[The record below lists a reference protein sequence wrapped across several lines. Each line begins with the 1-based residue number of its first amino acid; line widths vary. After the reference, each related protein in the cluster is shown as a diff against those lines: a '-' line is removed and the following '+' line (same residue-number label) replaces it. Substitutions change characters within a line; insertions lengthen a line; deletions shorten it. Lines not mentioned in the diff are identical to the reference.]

1 MKKSILSLVG
11 LLLGITL
18 WAQAPQSF
26 SYQAIIRDNTGQP
39 MPNTAVTVQ
48 FNISQG
54 SATGTQVYSENHSVT
69 TNDFGLVNLEIGQGV
84 VNSGVFSDIN
94 WGGDSYF
101 LNVQI
106 DQGSGFVDMGTQ
118 QFVSVPYA
126 KYAEN
131 AGSSGVTENADDVQ
145 LNDNGNIGAA
155 PPTYTG
161 ISATKN

>member
-1 MKKSILSLVG
+1 MKNLVIFLTLF
-11 LLLGITL
+11 LLVVSENF
-18 WAQAPQSF
+18 AQTPESF

-48 FNISQG
+48 FNILQG

-106 DQGSGFVDMGTQ
+106 DQGSGFVDM
-118 QFVSVPYA
+118 VH
-126 KYAEN
+126 
-131 AGSSGVTENADDVQ
+131 SSLSPCRMPCMPKKPVHQE
-145 LNDNGNIGAA
+145 
-155 PPTYTG
+155 
-161 ISATKN
+161 